1 MTLYGIPNKA
11 DWDYRKFPK
20 TRTIKRWDYRCSPQG
35 TNRMHWDNTLS
46 IGNIISAC
54 MILAALLIA
63 FSKFVASS
71 DKKFTALTTALKESA
86 MSQSAA
92 LALVS
97 AATNNLAAITE
108 RLQIAVEKQDSRILT
123 LETEQIIRKEVGARL
138 AAEHI
143 KA

>member
-1 MTLYGIPNKA
+1 
-11 DWDYRKFPK
+11 
-20 TRTIKRWDYRCSPQG
+20 
-35 TNRMHWDNTLS
+35 MHWDNTLS

-71 DKKFTALTTALKESA
+71 DKKLTAITNSLKESA

-108 RLQIAVEKQDSRILT
+108 RLQVAVEKQDSRILT
-123 LETEQIIRKEVGARL
+123 LETEQKIQKEVHKRL
-138 AAEHI
+138 ALGHGE